1 MYINIYWQY
10 PGRGGK
16 EGYYRH
22 NNLPSMQA
30 QKIVNRQRK
39 LTSYK
44 SVPYVRDILVS
55 TKQREG
61 TVQYSTYILKFIII
75 YKVQYTLV
83 TSSNSVPYVH
93 PLYGT
98 AGALI
103 N

>member
-39 LTSYK
+39 LT
-44 SVPYVRDILVS
+44 
-55 TKQREG
+55 
-61 TVQYSTYILKFIII
+61 TVVTRVYLMFETYW
-75 YKVQYTLV
+75 
-83 TSSNSVPYVH
+83 
-93 PLYGT
+93 
-98 AGALI
+98 
-103 N
+103 